1 MRGRSSKEGV
11 KSTERMAENEG
22 YNNRNFNR
30 DGQRPNNNY
39 QNGK

>member
-22 YNNRNFNR
+22 
-30 DGQRPNNNY
+30 
-39 QNGK
+39 GKGEKCYTETKGKYRI